1 MDRFRIVACTK
12 APRLPALASVQPDAS
27 GDWPSGPVSRH
38 GLLSPRAVRGFAG
51 TMMSQFTLAAGG
63 ESVALALTEGDGQ
76 GAGDAVADADGDTDG
91 LGPGEAVGDAL
102 GLGSAGAV
110 ADADGAGV
118 GSAVGDEGRVL
129 VAAGAP
135 PAAPEADAVTVG
147 PVVADAVAVGPAQGT
162 AGLLDELRRVLVCGT
177 STTTRPA
184 PSTTAN
190 IAISAGYA
198 RLRSPSW
205 LRYRRA
211 ARRKDRPSR
220 YGMRAS
226 SISVPLPV

>member
-1 MDRFRIVACTK
+1 V
-12 APRLPALASVQPDAS
+12 LALA
-27 GDWPSGPVSRH
+27 
-38 GLLSPRAVRGFAG
+38 
-51 TMMSQFTLAAGG
+51 
-63 ESVALALTEGDGQ
+63 EGDGQ
-76 GAGDAVADADGDTDG
+76 DAGDAVADADGDTDG

-102 GLGSAGAV
+102 GLGRAGAV
-110 ADADGAGV
+110 ADAVGAGV
-118 GSAVGDEGRVL
+118 GSAVGDEGRLL
-129 VAAGAP
+129 VPADAP

-147 PVVADAVAVGPAQGT
+147 PVVADAVAVGPAQES

-184 PSTTAN
+184 ASTMAKT
-190 IAISAGYA
+190 AISAGYA
-198 RLRSPSW
+198 RLRCPSR